1 MDYMAAVVDGKL
13 GKPEYRGKFNLPMYA
28 IMNHGYRK
36 NDSERSSLKTCF
48 DTFKLKIV
56 QIVKITKWE
65 HVNYAIST
73 NSVETS
79 ILNVLQKYKN
89 NYIMPNNFFFHRRV
103 KFLPSGKLS
112 SVFKQS
118 KHI

>member
-56 QIVKITKWE
+56 LNCNYKMRARKLRDFYEFCRNVHFKRITK
-65 HVNYAIST
+65 I
-73 NSVETS
+73 
-79 ILNVLQKYKN
+79 
-89 NYIMPNNFFFHRRV
+89 
-103 KFLPSGKLS
+103 
-112 SVFKQS
+112 
-118 KHI
+118 